1 MIDRITAHFANQP
14 LLCISSH
21 GEAEF
26 HIFDPEGNFPCRH
39 RGPDAPQETD
49 LTVRNASP
57 AAVHLVAIDHCLY
70 GSADA
75 TRCDCALVRQE
86 EIRFVEFKHGKSKN
100 RPDRLREC
108 IPQLAAAIN
117 DFVRAGII
125 APHSVVQ
132 AIACVGFAEQRPP
145 RGAAI
150 EARILQLNKL
160 VTEGVVVELHISDNT
175 LFG

>member
-1 MIDRITAHFANQP
+1 MIDRIKAHFATQP
-14 LLCISSH
+14 TSCISH
-21 GEAEF
+21 HTATEF
-26 HIFDPEGNFPCRH
+26 HIYDPEGPFPCRH
-39 RGPDAPQETD
+39 RDDTPQETD
-49 LTVRNASP
+49 LIVHNAGS

-86 EIRFVEFKHGKSKN
+86 EIHFIEFKHGKAKN

-117 DFVRAGII
+117 DFLRAGII
-125 APHSVVQ
+125 VPHSVVL

-160 VTEGVVVELHISDNT
+160 ILGNVAVELHVTDNT
-175 LFG
+175 SFK

>member
-1 MIDRITAHFANQP
+1 MIDRIRAHFAQQP
-14 LLCISSH
+14 TVCVSSH
-21 GEAEF
+21 TTPVF
-26 HIFDPEGNFPCRH
+26 HVYDPAGPVPCRH
-39 RGPDAPQETD
+39 RDDAPQETD
-49 LTVRNASP
+49 LTVRHDGS

-86 EIRFVEFKHGKSKN
+86 EIHFVEFKHGKNKN
-100 RPDRLREC
+100 RPERLREC

-117 DFVRAGII
+117 DFVQAGII
-125 APHSVVQ
+125 APHSAVL

-160 VTEGVVVELHISDNT
+160 VSAEVAVELHVTDETIFS
-175 LFG
+175 